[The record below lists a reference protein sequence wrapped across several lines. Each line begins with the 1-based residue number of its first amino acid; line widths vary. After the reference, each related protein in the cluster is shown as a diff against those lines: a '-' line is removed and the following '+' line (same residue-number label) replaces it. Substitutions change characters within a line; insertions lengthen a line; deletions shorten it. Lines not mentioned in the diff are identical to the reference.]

1 MIKKRLSKA
10 ADRSFRLIAAML
22 MRRAIA
28 RLIRIDDRSLSK
40 AGLSRTAVAEFLE
53 SPLRT
58 DPHRFFSRKHAQ
70 RGLQDSDTARELIQ
84 VSLAQ
89 PDPFHLPPDDSI
101 VFDNHR
107 AQTDTLHR
115 GTIMHE
121 IRQMVSF
128 RMQILTA
135 GVLVAVGALSACS
148 GSLPD
153 HNAAQ
158 IRRDQPARCQLRPNL
173 IHLSPIMPSGERVA
187 EASLSPASRA
197 AGNPKRARVLPDGP
211 AKETLVSNRQD
222 NQQRIVP

>member
-10 ADRSFRLIAAML
+10 ADRSFSLIAAML

-40 AGLSRTAVAEFLE
+40 AGLSRAAVAEFLE
-53 SPLRT
+53 SPVRT

-70 RGLQDSDTARELIQ
+70 RDLQDSDTARGSIQ

-89 PDPFHLPPDDSI
+89 PDPIHLQPDDSI
-101 VFDNHR
+101 VFDNHH

-115 GTIMHE
+115 GTIMHA

-128 RMQILTA
+128 RMRILTA

-173 IHLSPIMPSGERVA
+173 IRLSPIMPSSERVA
-187 EASLSPASRA
+187 EASLLPR
-197 AGNPKRARVLPDGP
+197 PPRARQPEARAGP
-211 AKETLVSNRQD
+211 PGRAG
-222 NQQRIVP
+222 

>member
-28 RLIRIDDRSLSK
+28 RLIRIDDRSLSN

-70 RGLQDSDTARELIQ
+70 RGLRDTDTTLESIQ

-89 PDPFHLPPDDSI
+89 PDPIHLPPDESI
-101 VFDNHR
+101 AFDNHR

-148 GSLPD
+148 GSLPNHD
-153 HNAAQ
+153 AAQ

-173 IHLSPIMPSGERVA
+173 IRLSPIMRPSERVA
-187 EASLSPASRA
+187 EASLLPSQPRSRQPEA
-197 AGNPKRARVLPDGP
+197 RAGPPGRAG
-211 AKETLVSNRQD
+211 
-222 NQQRIVP
+222 